1 MKKTFN
7 SIISNFNY
15 RYALILPILYSLITT
30 ILQGNA
36 EYSVI
41 KRGVLYLVYE
51 ENFFR
56 ILFGF
61 LLILNFILFAF
72 YKNKITRGNESFKI
86 FNLNTNTI
94 ARKLTINFTIITTVI
109 FLLSVVSLMLAN
121 CSRYE
126 ADSESLKKYN
136 LISEDVT
143 LFTYDEVTEIEVYLA
158 MEGRSKSS
166 SGYATNIELKT
177 HNGTYTLSSSGFDDD
192 YSLIKQFLS
201 CFNEDI
207 IIVDNT
213 YSDETDEWHFYGYYE
228 HPEIFEEIYKN

>member
-15 RYALILPILYSLITT
+15 RYALILPVLYSLIVA
-30 ILQGNA
+30 ILHSNA
-36 EYSVI
+36 EYSII
-41 KRGVLYLVYE
+41 KSGILYLVYE

-86 FNLNTNTI
+86 FNLTTNAI
-94 ARKLTINFTIITTVI
+94 ARKLTINFAIITTAI
-109 FLLSVVSLMLAN
+109 FLLSVVSLTLAN

-136 LISEDVT
+136 LFSEDVT
-143 LFTYDEVTEIEVYLA
+143 LFNYDEVTEIEVYLQK
-158 MEGRSKSS
+158 ESRGKYNN
-166 SGYATNIELKT
+166 GYATNIELKT
-177 HNGTYTLSSSGFDDD
+177 DDDTYKLSSVGFNDD
-192 YSLIKQFLS
+192 YSVIKEFLS
-201 CFNEDI
+201 CFDEDI
-207 IIVDNT
+207 ITVDTT
-213 YSDETDEWHFYGYYE
+213 YSDEMDEENFYGYIDN
-228 HPEIFEEIYKN
+228 PKIFEEIYSN